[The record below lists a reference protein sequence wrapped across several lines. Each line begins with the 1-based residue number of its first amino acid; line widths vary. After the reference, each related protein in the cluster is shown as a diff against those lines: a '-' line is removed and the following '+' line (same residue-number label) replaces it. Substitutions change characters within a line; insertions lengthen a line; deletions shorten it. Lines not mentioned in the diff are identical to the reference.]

1 MSDPHRNL
9 RTTRARTLRRDQTDA
24 ERKLWRLISNRQLGG
39 VKFRRQYPID
49 RYFVD
54 FACREA
60 SLVVEV
66 DGGQHAINAAYDA
79 ERTEALAR
87 AGWRVI
93 RFWNNQVMDEPIG
106 VLDVIL
112 AELKLA
118 RS

>member
-1 MSDPHRNL
+1 MSDPPRNP

-24 ERKLWRLISNRQLGG
+24 ERKLWRLVSGRQLGG
-39 VKFRRQYPID
+39 FKFRRQYPID

-60 SLVVEV
+60 SLIVEL
-66 DGGQHAINAAYDA
+66 DGGQHAINADYDA
-79 ERTEALAR
+79 ARTETLAR
-87 AGWRVI
+87 AGWKVI
-93 RFWNNQVMDEPIG
+93 RFWNNQVLGEPIG

-112 AELKLA
+112 SELDLA